1 MKKTIFAILAS
12 GLVMSVSTA
21 QTIQEG
27 MNHLYA
33 DRWQSAIG
41 VFQKLLAQNPN
52 NIEATYWLG
61 QTYFDMDD
69 NNMAKEV
76 YEKGL
81 AASNNAPL
89 LLVGMGHY
97 LLLDKKVNEARQ
109 NFETA
114 LSMSKDKKGKDNP
127 DILNAIGRA
136 NTDAKTGDFKYAEQI
151 LRTASELNP
160 KNPDIFL
167 NLGNAIRKARP
178 GEAGRDAF
186 EAYRKAIEI
195 NPNFAYAYVRIA
207 KLFETQRNWDLVLEN
222 LNKAVALDPNFSL
235 AYYELF
241 YYYFPRRE
249 FAQAETYFN
258 KYVASRPN
266 ESKTDHDYLNSQL
279 CWAKKDYDCA
289 IAKAESVKAAMGA
302 NVKPRVFK
310 QLAYSYLGKSDFANA
325 KSNVDS
331 YFAKEKEG
339 FAPGDF
345 KLKGEIYAA
354 SGVPCDQLYAIYLE
368 GASVDTVLQDKVNY
382 LTDAAEDFKKRGCKQ
397 QEADM
402 RLAIFQLRKSPNPL
416 GLINIGILYTQTD
429 RLKTADSVFN
439 AFTTLMPD
447 SIYGHY
453 WRGKVN
459 ATIDTSNSI
468 EPYVTNMVNGF
479 TKALD
484 IAALDKARY
493 KSLGTTSALSLI
505 GYYYNKKGDKEA
517 AKVVAAKALDL
528 DTSNQ
533 QIKNINDQLNRTTPV
548 KQQQK
553 QGNNGPNNNKTPG
566 AKPDAAAPKSTSTGT
581 NTGSKR

>member
-12 GLVMSVSTA
+12 GFMMPVLRA
-21 QTIQEG
+21 QSIQEG
-27 MNHLYA
+27 IGHLYA
-33 DRWQSAIG
+33 DRFQSAVG

-69 NNMAKEV
+69 NHMAKEV

-89 LLVGMGHY
+89 LMVGMGHY

-109 NFETA
+109 QFETA

-136 NTDAKTGDFKYAEQI
+136 HTDAKTGDYKYAEQV
-151 LRTASELNP
+151 LKAASEINT

-178 GEAGRDAF
+178 GEAGRDAYK
-186 EAYRKAIEI
+186 AYMDAIGI

-222 LNKAVALDPNFSL
+222 LNKAVSVDPNFSL

-241 YYYFPRRE
+241 YYYFPRLD
-249 FAQAETYFN
+249 FPNAERYFN
-258 KYVASRPN
+258 KWVDTRPN
-266 ESKTDHDYLNSQL
+266 EDKWEHDFLNAQL
-279 CWAKKDYDCA
+279 CYIKKDYDCA
-289 IAKAESVKAAMGA
+289 VAKGESVRALQGA
-302 NVKPRVFK
+302 KVKPRVLRL
-310 QLAYSYLGKSDFANA
+310 LAYAYLDKKDFAKA
-325 KSNVDS
+325 KAADDE
-331 YFAKEKEG
+331 FFLKEKDG
-339 FAPGDF
+339 FNAGDY
-345 KLKGEIYAA
+345 KRKAEIAA
-354 SGVPCDQLYAIYLE
+354 GSGVPCDQLFAIYME
-368 GASVDTVLQDKVNY
+368 GASVDTVLQDKINY
-382 LTDAAEDFKKRGCKQ
+382 MTDAADDFKKRGCKP

-402 RLAIFQLRKSPNPL
+402 RLAIFKERKSPNPL

-429 RLKTADSVFN
+429 RLQTADSVFT
-439 AFTTLMPD
+439 AFTALMPD

-459 ATIDTSNSI
+459 GTLDTSYKL
-468 EPYVTNMVNGF
+468 EPFVTNMISGY

-484 IAALDKARY
+484 IAQTDKIRY
-493 KSLGTTSALSLI
+493 RSLGITSALALI
-505 GYYYNKKGDKEA
+505 GYYNNVKSDKEA
-517 AKVVAAKALDL
+517 ALVPALKGLEL
-528 DTSNQ
+528 DTSNAQ
-533 QIKNINDQLNRTTPV
+533 LKNIVEYLKRPTPA
-548 KQQQK
+548 KPQGGGQK
-553 QGNNGPNNNKTPG
+553 PNNAPKTSG
-566 AKPDAAAPKSTSTGT
+566 TKPDATTPKSGTGAT
-581 NTGSKR
+581 KPAAK